1 MSTTMTTTNKI
12 SVDNL
17 NEFDRQKKQA
27 AMIRQYL
34 QVTNIDSNS
43 SLRKTS
49 KSESDSSTSTLLPL
63 SSLNFN
69 ELRQDLEQAEER
81 VERLRQEIKTMQNKR
96 DESILKLTP
105 PPPPPYILP
114 SINKT
119 NGDFLNHNLL
129 IPINTGI
136 IDRTITPPLIQDY
149 LSSQHQQQNSRQ
161 MLNNGISSSLLL
173 SNVNP
178 INHLSTNPVDMAKD
192 HRQQQF
198 LLTMRQHREQLFAYI
213 DSLKQALSSLDRL
226 ASLEPTRSEIH
237 LASMKLDTIQQKSRQ
252 LRALKSNRSP
262 QQSPFIEC
270 RIRQLEYD
278 LVYMLSEHQ
287 KDVQAK
293 LELNEQRSLMLLK
306 IMQVTDELASVEQQ
320 IQQLLSN
327 TDIHRRNSSPS
338 SNELNQ
344 QQLSLR
350 TINPVN
356 NLDGRRVA
364 FQQSTDS
371 NPLTKLTNVYYLHHH

>member
-1 MSTTMTTTNKI
+1 MSTTTTMNNI

-17 NEFDRQKKQA
+17 DEFDRQKKQA

-34 QVTNIDSNS
+34 QVANIDSNS
-43 SLRKTS
+43 SSRKTS

-69 ELRQDLEQAEER
+69 ELRKDLKQAEER
-81 VERLRQEIKTMQNKR
+81 VELLRQEIKTIQNKR
-96 DESILKLTP
+96 DESILKP
-105 PPPPPYILP
+105 MSSPPPPYILP

-119 NGDFLNHNLL
+119 DGDFLNRNPLK
-129 IPINTGI
+129 PINTATV
-136 IDRTITPPLIQDY
+136 DRAITPPIIQDY

-161 MLNNGISSSLLL
+161 MINNEISSSILLP
-173 SNVNP
+173 NVNP
-178 INHLSTNPVDMAKD
+178 TNHLSTNPVDMAKD

-198 LLTMRQHREQLFAYI
+198 LLTMRQHREQLFVYI

-226 ASLEPTRSEIH
+226 ASLEPTRSEIR
-237 LASMKLDTIQQKSRQ
+237 LANMKLDTMQQKRRQ
-252 LRALKSNRSP
+252 LHALKSNRSP

-278 LVYMLSEHQ
+278 LVYMLNEHQ

-293 LELNEQRSLMLLK
+293 LELNEQRGLMLLK
-306 IMQVTDELASVEQQ
+306 IMQVTDELASVDQQ
-320 IQQLLSN
+320 IQQLSSN

-344 QQLSLR
+344 QQSSLR

-364 FQQSTDS
+364 FQQSTDNS
-371 NPLTKLTNVYYLHHH
+371 HNNFELIIFQECMA